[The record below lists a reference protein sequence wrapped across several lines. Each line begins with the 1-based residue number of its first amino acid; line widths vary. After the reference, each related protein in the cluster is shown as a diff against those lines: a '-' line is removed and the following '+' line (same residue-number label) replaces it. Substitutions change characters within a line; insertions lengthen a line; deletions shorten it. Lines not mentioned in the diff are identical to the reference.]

1 MLVLVDGA
9 KYEEFEYLK
18 SVKGKLFDLFLMN
31 QQFTQILQTPETR
44 RRPLLVSAR
53 KFCKSSGLEVAMEV
67 VVSYDIIQPDKRG
80 LWFNATVDSEGPL
93 VWMLGL
99 RMNMVVP
106 QKQMMMR
113 S

>member
-1 MLVLVDGA
+1 MVQCDSY
-9 KYEEFEYLK
+9 KEHEEVEYLK
-18 SVKGKLFDLFLMN
+18 SVKGKLFGIVFNESAIYTDITDGGN
-31 QQFTQILQTPETR
+31 EE
-44 RRPLLVSAR
+44 RPLLVSAR

-80 LWFNATVDSEGPL
+80 LWFNATVDSVGPL

>member
-1 MLVLVDGA
+1 
-9 KYEEFEYLK
+9 
-18 SVKGKLFDLFLMN
+18 
-31 QQFTQILQTPETR
+31 
-44 RRPLLVSAR
+44 
-53 KFCKSSGLEVAMEV
+53 MEV

-80 LWFNATVDSEGPL
+80 LWFNATVDSVGPL

>member
-1 MLVLVDGA
+1 MVQCDSY
-9 KYEEFEYLK
+9 KEHEEVEYLK
-18 SVKGKLFDLFLMN
+18 SVKGKLSGIVFNESAIYTDITDGGN
-31 QQFTQILQTPETR
+31 EE
-44 RRPLLVSAR
+44 RPLLVSAR

-80 LWFNATVDSEGPL
+80 LWFNATVDSVGPL

>member
-1 MLVLVDGA
+1 
-9 KYEEFEYLK
+9 
-18 SVKGKLFDLFLMN
+18 MN
-31 QQFTQILQTPETR
+31 YQIR
-44 RRPLLVSAR
+44 
-53 KFCKSSGLEVAMEV
+53 
-67 VVSYDIIQPDKRG
+67 QPDKRG
-80 LWFNATVDSEGPL
+80 LWFNATVDSVGPL